1 MIRKSLFIL
10 IIVMGL
16 SACHSGL
23 HVWYNSSPQ
32 NARLICGGQFVGY
45 TPYNAYY
52 NISEQD
58 IQRGIVQ
65 VVPCQAV
72 WMSGVTEHYRNQVP
86 VNSYSHSYSL
96 TAVSNNASAADVQF
110 DSSQRAA
117 YQAQQEQ
124 TNQIIQ
130 GIGQNRPK
138 STYCNRIGNQVF
150 CNTY

>member
-1 MIRKSLFIL
+1 MIRKSLSIFIMA
-10 IIVMGL
+10 MGL
-16 SACHSGL
+16 SACSSGL

-32 NARLICGGQFVGY
+32 HARLICGGQFVGY

-58 IQRGIVQ
+58 IQRGVVR

-72 WMSGVTEHYRNQVP
+72 WMSGATEQYRNQFP
-86 VNSYSHSYSL
+86 VNSYSHSYQL
-96 TAVSNNASAADVQF
+96 TAVSHNVSAADVQF

-117 YQAQQEQ
+117 YQAEQ
-124 TNQIIQ
+124 DQINQIIQ
-130 GIGQNRPK
+130 GIGQSRPK

>member
-72 WMSGVTEHYRNQVP
+72 WMSGATEKYRNQFP
-86 VNSYSHSYSL
+86 VNSDSHSYSL

-130 GIGQNRPK
+130 GIGQSRPK
-138 STYCNRIGNQVF
+138 APIVTELVTKF
-150 CNTY
+150 L